1 MVYRSFKITTKKV
14 HTIYEIFTKRKLA
27 TIIMLAG
34 GWTLWIRDLRNCHNS
49 FLLKTIIWTWISI
62 SFQVLQSTLLKNEKN
77 IKRDESYLN
86 IARDRRRTLKKRTK
100 NEKWEKVN
108 NYKYFLLL
116 LFYTEK
122 FIFCFKTYLEKLCL
136 YRYSFFTWQ
145 WSVVSTHCFS

>member
-27 TIIMLAG
+27 TIIRLAD
-34 GWTLWIRDLRNCHNS
+34 GWTLWVRDLRNCHNS

-100 NEKWEKVN
+100 NEKWEKV
-108 NYKYFLLL
+108 KQQLL
-116 LFYTEK
+116 
-122 FIFCFKTYLEKLCL
+122 IFCTFTFL
-136 YRYSFFTWQ
+136 YRKIYILFQNIFGKTLLISLQFFH
-145 WSVVSTHCFS
+145 VAVKCKC